1 MTICA
6 AGAAVKNVADD
17 VQLVYRQTGDEI
29 RERHDEPVGNA
40 GLDHAVDDAFK
51 IPALVG
57 IVLVGVNELFD
68 NIGIFLRQ
76 TGSHLD
82 AGIFVRRLPADGH
95 KTVDRHAVPG
105 IGVRCGGKL
114 PLGVIEQPGERI
126 FLLLAEK
133 IAEAVVDL
141 VVDRAGGVFEDREKY
156 VYSPWMSLMKC
167 SVVFGSSRMACSRT
181 ISAAVA
187 GMLGK
192 LLESSSRYLI
202 SLSFMPFSPGSFP
215 RYTARR

>member
-1 MTICA
+1 
-6 AGAAVKNVADD
+6 
-17 VQLVYRQTGDEI
+17 
-29 RERHDEPVGNA
+29 
-40 GLDHAVDDAFK
+40 
-51 IPALVG
+51 
-57 IVLVGVNELFD
+57 VLVGVNELLD

-76 TGSHLD
+76 TGAHLD

-141 VVDRAGGVFEDREKY
+141 VVDRAGGVFEDMGEVCILAVDVAHEVLGRFWQLQNGLQPHDLRRRSGDARKALGKKLQIFDLAL
-156 VYSPWMSLMKC
+156 VHAFFSRLL
-167 SVVFGSSRMACSRT
+167 SSIYCAAL
-181 ISAAVA
+181 SAA
-187 GMLGK
+187 M
-192 LLESSSRYLI
+192 
-202 SLSFMPFSPGSFP
+202 FPSP
-215 RYTARR
+215 TALAIW